1 MASLTET
8 DRLCD
13 LLVGE
18 SDIHNQYSRDKVTI
32 ATPSVVV
39 MGEVM
44 GKVTASGSY
53 VPIDFDATDGSETAA
68 GIVIHDYDATDADV
82 EGVVLSR
89 DAVVR
94 ESALV
99 WPTDATAA
107 QIAGA
112 LDELEAKGIIARPS
126 TGPADIAAIGG

>member
-8 DRLCD
+8 NRLCD

-32 ATPSVVV
+32 ATPSNVV

-44 GKVTASGSY
+44 GKITASGSY
-53 VPIDFDATDGSETAA
+53 VPIDFAASDGSEVAV
-68 GIVIHDYDATDADV
+68 GIVIDDYDATAADV

-99 WPTDATAA
+99 WPSGATGA

-112 LDELEAKGIIARPS
+112 LAELDAKGIIARPS
-126 TGPADIAAIGG
+126 V

>member
-8 DRLCD
+8 NRLCD

-18 SDIHNQYSRDKVTI
+18 SDIHNLYSRDKVTI
-32 ATPSVVV
+32 ATPSNVV

-44 GKVTASGSY
+44 GKVTADGKY
-53 VPIDFDATDGSETAA
+53 VPIDFAAADGSEVAA
-68 GIVIHDYDATDADV
+68 GIVIDDYDATAEDI

-99 WPTDATAA
+99 WPSGATGA

-112 LDELEAKGIIARPS
+112 LAELDAKGIIARPS
-126 TGPADIAAIGG
+126 V